1 MSARPGCSPAPEE
14 AEPPACPWQ
23 QIPRTR
29 PARPCRLTSAHP
41 PRRPARPDSCA
52 RSARTLR
59 EGGGAEQRFAAL
71 RQAWACALGAAL
83 QSSLARV
90 PEGSQGGRGACPGSP
105 TSQGTSGQ
113 HEAQAETGRQAAGFQ
128 SHWGLQFS
136 ANNLGFRLQPQDGEP
151 GPRLM
156 DMESTPTGEVG
167 ADSDSLTGPL
177 PGFRGDRLG
186 LTTSPLADPEQMRK
200 PTQGDRAADP
210 SPHGWEQGL
219 GPNSLRF
226 AF

>member
-1 MSARPGCSPAPEE
+1 MSARPGCPPAPEE

-52 RSARTLR
+52 LGARTLR

-71 RQAWACALGAAL
+71 CQAGACALGAAL

-105 TSQGTSGQ
+105 TSRGTSGL
-113 HEAQAETGRQAAGFQ
+113 HEAQAETGRQAARFQ
-128 SHWGLQFS
+128 SHRGLQLS
-136 ANNLGFRLQPQDGEP
+136 ANKTSGKLPSHTEPQFPCKETTHLREKCPFPSSGDPCRQTAREHGSPAGKPGKREVTTAFRSPALAPPRWGREGSAPRRGGAP
-151 GPRLM
+151 G
-156 DMESTPTGEVG
+156 
-167 ADSDSLTGPL
+167 L
-177 PGFRGDRLG
+177 PSSR
-186 LTTSPLADPEQMRK
+186 P
-200 PTQGDRAADP
+200 
-210 SPHGWEQGL
+210 
-219 GPNSLRF
+219 
-226 AF
+226 